1 MTDSVR
7 RGALDRRTGTPRI
20 KSRNNLILEGFMSHR
35 SHAHGGVPRRARAA
49 VGALALG
56 AGLLGGT
63 AILAAAPASAIPIPP
78 STSSCTYNGSPV
90 GFAASNTTGTPVT
103 VNCTGLPASTL
114 LIVAQTSP
122 LAGVISPSS
131 AATQEADLSTGK
143 AVTTSATG
151 TLSATITVTATGGS
165 PGFSALD
172 KKAVCP
178 PTQAQVNAG
187 LTNCV
192 VTVANLATTTGLNF
206 GNIIYATQP
215 TPRAPT
221 LKLKP
226 SRIDV
231 DRKRVTASD
240 AAGACPTPVRATSR
254 CWWGAALTGAPNAA
268 AGVPGFTVTIDG
280 TPVKNTLA
288 ASPAVYCAKG
298 ATAAACAGHRVGAL
312 IGPHLSG
319 TIHVSP
325 RMFRRGTHTV
335 VALEPNTT
343 PDPGN
348 GPSNTVAASATIVRC
363 AGDNRCER

>member
-1 MTDSVR
+1 MAR
-7 RGALDRRTGTPRI
+7 
-20 KSRNNLILEGFMSHR
+20 R
-35 SHAHGGVPRRARAA
+35 SHCHGSVLRRARA
-49 VGALALG
+49 VTGALALG

-63 AILAAAPASAIPIPP
+63 ALVAATPASAIPIPP

-90 GFAASNTTGTPVT
+90 AFAASNTTGTPVT
-103 VNCTGLPASTL
+103 VDCTGLPANTL

-131 AATQEADLSTGK
+131 AATSEADLNTGT

-151 TLSATITVTATGGS
+151 TLTATITVTATGGS
-165 PGFSALD
+165 PAFSALD

-192 VTVANLATTTGLNF
+192 VTVADLATTTGLNF
-206 GNIIYATQP
+206 GNIIYGTQP
-215 TPRAPT
+215 TPHRPT
-221 LKLKP
+221 LALTP
-226 SRIDV
+226 SHIG
-231 DRKRVTASD
+231 KGGGTLTASD
-240 AAGACPTPVRATSR
+240 KAGACPTPVKAKSR

-268 AGVPGFTVTIDG
+268 AGVPGFTVPIHG
-280 TPVKNTLA
+280 KPASNTLA
-288 ASPAVYCAKG
+288 ASPAVYCFKG
-298 ATAAACAGHRVGAL
+298 ATAAACSGLPVGTL

-319 TIHVSP
+319 TIAYP
-325 RMFRRGTHTV
+325 RSATVGNHEV

-348 GPSNTVAASATIVRC
+348 GPNNTVRARAFVCVTSPTFPSC
-363 AGDNRCER
+363 

>member
-1 MTDSVR
+1 M
-7 RGALDRRTGTPRI
+7 LDR
-20 KSRNNLILEGFMSHR
+20 SHFR
-35 SHAHGGVPRRARAA
+35 RHVPRRIYAA
-49 VGALALG
+49 AGALGLGLGLLAGTGALG
-56 AGLLGGT
+56 AT
-63 AILAAAPASAIPIPP
+63 PASAIPIPP

-90 GFAASNTTGTPVT
+90 AVAASNTTGTPVS
-103 VNCTGLPASTL
+103 VSCTGLPPNTQ

-122 LAGVISPSS
+122 LAGVISQSTS
-131 AATQEADLSTGK
+131 AAREADLGTASV
-143 AVTTSATG
+143 VTTDANG
-151 TLSATITVTATGGS
+151 NLSTTVTVTATGGT
-165 PGFSALD
+165 PGFSAID

-192 VTVANLATTTGLNF
+192 VTVANLATATGLNF
-206 GNIIYATQP
+206 GNIIYGTQRR
-215 TPRAPT
+215 PRVPT
-221 LKLKP
+221 LKLRPRQLGEEGKL
-226 SRIDV
+226 
-231 DRKRVTASD
+231 VTASD

-280 TPVKNTLA
+280 TPVTNTLA
-288 ASPAVYCAKG
+288 ASPAVYCIKG
-298 ATAAACAGHRVGAL
+298 ATATACAGLRAGTLV
-312 IGPHLSG
+312 GPHLSG

-363 AGDNRCER
+363 RGDNRCQR

>member
-1 MTDSVR
+1 MP
-7 RGALDRRTGTPRI
+7 L
-20 KSRNNLILEGFMSHR
+20 R
-35 SHAHGGVPRRARAA
+35 SHCHGSALRRARA
-49 VGALALG
+49 VTGVVVLG
-56 AGLLGGT
+56 GGLLGAT
-63 AILAAAPASAIPIPP
+63 AVLAATPASAIPIPP

-103 VNCTGLPASTL
+103 VDCTGLPPNTL

-131 AATQEADLSTGK
+131 AATQEADLSTGV

-151 TLSATITVTATGGS
+151 TLTATITVTATGGS

-192 VTVANLATTTGLNF
+192 VTVADLSTTTGLNF
-206 GNIIYATQP
+206 GNIIYGTQP
-215 TPRAPT
+215 TPHRPT
-221 LKLKP
+221 LALTP
-226 SRIDV
+226 SHIG
-231 DRKRVTASD
+231 KAGGTLTASD
-240 AAGACPTPVRATSR
+240 KAGACPTPVKARSR

-268 AGVPGFTVTIDG
+268 AGVPGFTVPIHG
-280 TPVKNTLA
+280 KPASNTLA
-288 ASPAVYCAKG
+288 ASPAVYCFTG
-298 ATAAACAGHRVGAL
+298 ATAAACSGLPVRTL

-319 TIHVSP
+319 TIAYP
-325 RMFRRGTHTV
+325 RSGTVGRHEV

-343 PDPGN
+343 PAPGN
-348 GPSNTVAASATIVRC
+348 GPSNTVRATAFVC
-363 AGDNRCER
+363 VTSPTFPSC

>member
-1 MTDSVR
+1 MLNRSDVR
-7 RGALDRRTGTPRI
+7 R
-20 KSRNNLILEGFMSHR
+20 H
-35 SHAHGGVPRRARAA
+35 VPRRVCADTGALGLGLSLVA
-49 VGALALG
+49 GALA
-56 AGLLGGT
+56 AT
-63 AILAAAPASAIPIPP
+63 PASAIPIPP

-90 GFAASNTTGTPVT
+90 AFAASNTTGTPVT
-103 VNCTGLPASTL
+103 VSCTGLPPNTQ

-122 LAGVISPSS
+122 LAGVISPSTS
-131 AATQEADLSTGK
+131 ATREADLGT
-143 AVTTSATG
+143 AVVRTTDASGA
-151 TLSATITVTATGGS
+151 LSATITVTATGGT
-165 PGFSALD
+165 PGFSAID

-192 VTVANLATTTGLNF
+192 VTVADLATTTGLNF
-206 GNIIYATQP
+206 GNIIYGTQLS
-215 TPRAPT
+215 PRAPT

-268 AGVPGFTVTIDG
+268 AGVPGFVVTIDG
-280 TPVKNTLA
+280 VPATNTLA
-288 ASPAVYCAKG
+288 ASPAVYCALG
-298 ATAAACAGHRVGAL
+298 ATATACTGLPVGTL
-312 IGPHLSG
+312 VGPHVSG
-319 TIHVSP
+319 TVLVPLSAGE
-325 RMFRRGTHTV
+325 GTHTV

-348 GPSNTVAASATIVRC
+348 GPSNTVAASANIVRC
-363 AGDNRCER
+363 DDAVAASHGPGGCE

>member
-1 MTDSVR
+1 
-7 RGALDRRTGTPRI
+7 
-20 KSRNNLILEGFMSHR
+20 MSHR
-35 SHAHGGVPRRARAA
+35 SHCHGSRLRRART
-49 VGALALG
+49 VTGALVLG

-63 AILAAAPASAIPIPP
+63 AIMAATSASAIPIPP

-90 GFAASNTTGTPVT
+90 AFGASNTTGTPVT
-103 VNCTGLPASTL
+103 VNCTGLPANTL

-131 AATQEADLSTGK
+131 AATQEADLSTGT
-143 AVTTSATG
+143 AVTTDASGNLT
-151 TLSATITVTATGGS
+151 ATITVTATGGS

-192 VTVANLATTTGLNF
+192 VTVADLSTTTGLNF
-206 GNIIYATQP
+206 GNIIYGTQP
-215 TPRAPT
+215 TPHRPT
-221 LKLKP
+221 LALTP
-226 SRIDV
+226 SHIGRSGGTL
-231 DRKRVTASD
+231 TASD
-240 AAGACPTPVRATSR
+240 KAGACPTPVKAKSR

-268 AGVPGFTVTIDG
+268 AGVPGFITPIHG
-280 TPVKNTLA
+280 TPASNTLA
-288 ASPAVYCAKG
+288 ATPAIYCFKS
-298 ATAAACAGHRVGAL
+298 ATAPACAGLPVGTL

-319 TIHVSP
+319 TITLPHLGAVDNQE
-325 RMFRRGTHTV
+325 V

-348 GPSNTVAASATIVRC
+348 GPSNTVRARTFVCVTSATHTC
-363 AGDNRCER
+363 

>member
-1 MTDSVR
+1 MSRRSHCRGSVLR
-7 RGALDRRTGTPRI
+7 RACAAAGALG
-20 KSRNNLILEGFMSHR
+20 
-35 SHAHGGVPRRARAA
+35 
-49 VGALALG
+49 LG
-56 AGLLGGT
+56 AGLIGGT
-63 AILAAAPASAIPIPP
+63 AILAATPASAIPIPP
-78 STSSCTYNGSPV
+78 STSSCTYNGSQV
-90 GFAASNTTGTPVT
+90 AFAASNVAGTPVT
-103 VNCTGLPASTL
+103 VNCTGLPANTL

-192 VTVANLATTTGLNF
+192 VTVADLATTTGLNF
-206 GNIIYATQP
+206 GNIIYGTQP
-215 TPRAPT
+215 TPHRPT
-221 LKLKP
+221 LALTP
-226 SRIDV
+226 SHIG
-231 DRKRVTASD
+231 KGGGTLTASD
-240 AAGACPTPVRATSR
+240 KAGACPTPVKARSR

-268 AGVPGFTVTIDG
+268 AGVPGFTV
-280 TPVKNTLA
+280 PVHGKPASNTLA
-288 ASPAVYCAKG
+288 ASPAIYCFKV
-298 ATAAACAGHRVGAL
+298 ATAAACSGLPVGTL

-319 TIHVSP
+319 TIAYPHS
-325 RMFRRGTHTV
+325 GTVGHHEV

-348 GPSNTVAASATIVRC
+348 GPSNTVRARAFVCVTSAALAQC
-363 AGDNRCER
+363 

>member
-1 MTDSVR
+1 M
-7 RGALDRRTGTPRI
+7 LDR
-20 KSRNNLILEGFMSHR
+20 SHFR
-35 SHAHGGVPRRARAA
+35 RHVPRRICATAGVLGLGLGLLA
-49 VGALALG
+49 GAGALA
-56 AGLLGGT
+56 AT
-63 AILAAAPASAIPIPP
+63 PASAIPIPP

-90 GFAASNTTGTPVT
+90 AFPASNTAGTPVS
-103 VNCTGLPASTL
+103 VSCTGLPPNAQ

-131 AATQEADLSTGK
+131 VAAREADLST
-143 AVTTSATG
+143 AAIVTTDASGA
-151 TLSATITVTATGGS
+151 LSATITVTATGGT
-165 PGFSALD
+165 PGFSAID

-192 VTVANLATTTGLNF
+192 VTVADLATATGFNF
-206 GNIIYATQP
+206 GNIIYGTQP
-215 TPRAPT
+215 SPRAPT

-280 TPVKNTLA
+280 TPVTNSLA

-298 ATAAACAGHRVGAL
+298 ATATACAGLPVGTL
-312 IGPHLSG
+312 VGPHLSG

-363 AGDNRCER
+363 AGDNRCQR

>member
-1 MTDSVR
+1 MSR
-7 RGALDRRTGTPRI
+7 R
-20 KSRNNLILEGFMSHR
+20 SHYHR
-35 SHAHGGVPRRARAA
+35 SVLRRARA
-49 VGALALG
+49 VTGVLALG

-63 AILAAAPASAIPIPP
+63 AILAATPASAIPIPP

-90 GFAASNTTGTPVT
+90 AFAASNTAGTPVT
-103 VNCTGLPASTL
+103 VQCTGLPPKTL

-122 LAGVISPSS
+122 LAGVISPAS
-131 AATQEADLSTGK
+131 AATQEADLTTGK
-143 AVTTSATG
+143 AVMTSATG

-192 VTVANLATTTGLNF
+192 VTVADLATTTGLNF
-206 GNIIYATQP
+206 GNIIYGTQP
-215 TPRAPT
+215 TPDRPT
-221 LKLKP
+221 LALTP
-226 SRIDV
+226 SHIG
-231 DRKRVTASD
+231 KGGGTLTASD
-240 AAGACPTPVRATSR
+240 KAGACPTPVKASSR

-268 AGVPGFTVTIDG
+268 AGVPGFVV
-280 TPVKNTLA
+280 PVHGKPASNTLA
-288 ASPAVYCAKG
+288 ASPAVYCVKG
-298 ATAAACAGHRVGAL
+298 ATAAACAGLPVRTL

-319 TIHVSP
+319 TITFP
-325 RMFRRGTHTV
+325 RLGPVLHQEV

-348 GPSNTVAASATIVRC
+348 GPSNTVRAVTFVCVTSAAHASC
-363 AGDNRCER
+363 

>member
-1 MTDSVR
+1 MSRRSHCRGSVLR
-7 RGALDRRTGTPRI
+7 RACAAAGALG
-20 KSRNNLILEGFMSHR
+20 
-35 SHAHGGVPRRARAA
+35 
-49 VGALALG
+49 LG
-56 AGLLGGT
+56 AGLIGGT
-63 AILAAAPASAIPIPP
+63 AILAATPASAIPIPP

-90 GFAASNTTGTPVT
+90 AFAASNVAGTPVT
-103 VNCTGLPASTL
+103 VNCTGLPANTL

-192 VTVANLATTTGLNF
+192 VTVADLATTTGLNF
-206 GNIIYATQP
+206 GNIIYGTQP
-215 TPRAPT
+215 TPHRPT
-221 LKLKP
+221 LALTP
-226 SRIDV
+226 SHIG
-231 DRKRVTASD
+231 KGGGTLTASD
-240 AAGACPTPVRATSR
+240 KAGACPTPVKATSR

-268 AGVPGFTVTIDG
+268 AGVPGFTVPIHG
-280 TPVKNTLA
+280 KPASNTLA
-288 ASPAVYCAKG
+288 ASPAVYCFKA
-298 ATAAACAGHRVGAL
+298 ATAAACSGLPVGTL

-319 TIHVSP
+319 TIAYPHSSTVG
-325 RMFRRGTHTV
+325 RHEV

-348 GPSNTVAASATIVRC
+348 GPSNTVRARAFVCVTSAALPQC
-363 AGDNRCER
+363 

>member
-1 MTDSVR
+1 M
-7 RGALDRRTGTPRI
+7 
-20 KSRNNLILEGFMSHR
+20 SRPSHCHR
-35 SHAHGGVPRRARAA
+35 SVLRRACA
-49 VGALALG
+49 VTGSLGLG

-63 AILAAAPASAIPIPP
+63 AILAATPASAIPIPP

-90 GFAASNTTGTPVT
+90 AFAASNTTGTPVT
-103 VNCTGLPASTL
+103 VNCTGLPANTL

-122 LAGVISPSS
+122 LAGVISPAS
-131 AATQEADLSTGK
+131 AATQEADLSTGT

-192 VTVANLATTTGLNF
+192 VTVADLATTTGLNF
-206 GNIIYATQP
+206 GNIIYPTQP
-215 TPRAPT
+215 TPHRPT
-221 LKLKP
+221 LALTP
-226 SRIDV
+226 SHIG
-231 DRKRVTASD
+231 KGGGTLTASD
-240 AAGACPTPVRATSR
+240 KAGACPTPVKARSR

-268 AGVPGFTVTIDG
+268 AGVPGFTV
-280 TPVKNTLA
+280 PVHGKPASNTLA
-288 ASPAVYCAKG
+288 ASPAVYCFKG
-298 ATAAACAGHRVGAL
+298 ATAAACSGLPVGTL

-319 TIHVSP
+319 TIAYPHS
-325 RMFRRGTHTV
+325 GTVGRHEV

-348 GPSNTVAASATIVRC
+348 GPSNTVRARAFVCVTSAALAQC
-363 AGDNRCER
+363 